1 MWKIVNEMD
10 ENNLI
15 AKVFPGMAAHMDASG
30 ELIDDDNA
38 SMSEMLS
45 LIKNGITDIIMLKRH
60 VKEMLRDLRYTVLDG
75 IPSEE
80 TVCDEVRGRIIEYI
94 KPSFDSALFH
104 IDQQEADHRSTHQS

>member
-1 MWKIVNEMD
+1 MWKIVDEMD

-60 VKEMLRDLRYTVLDG
+60 VKEML
-75 IPSEE
+75 
-80 TVCDEVRGRIIEYI
+80 
-94 KPSFDSALFH
+94 
-104 IDQQEADHRSTHQS
+104 